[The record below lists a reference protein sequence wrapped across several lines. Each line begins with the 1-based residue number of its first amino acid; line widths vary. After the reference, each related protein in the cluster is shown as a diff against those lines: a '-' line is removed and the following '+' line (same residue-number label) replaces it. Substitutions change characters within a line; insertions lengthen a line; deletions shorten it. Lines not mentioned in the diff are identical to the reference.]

1 MEILFGRK
9 VRTATAGTFATRVI
23 TRGVD
28 VTVNAYYKHSRI
40 KQYLK
45 DGRALRVETVV
56 NDTGD
61 LGRPSGAWNTW
72 TCCRPG
78 PGAINRSPG
87 GH

>member
-1 MEILFGRK
+1 
-9 VRTATAGTFATRVI
+9 VI

-28 VTVNAYYKHSRI
+28 VTVNAYYKHSRL

-45 DGRALRVETVV
+45 EGRALRVETVV

-61 LGRPSGAWNTW
+61 LGVKRRMEHLPAPAGTDP
-72 TCCRPG
+72 RDQP
-78 PGAINRSPG
+78 SPG